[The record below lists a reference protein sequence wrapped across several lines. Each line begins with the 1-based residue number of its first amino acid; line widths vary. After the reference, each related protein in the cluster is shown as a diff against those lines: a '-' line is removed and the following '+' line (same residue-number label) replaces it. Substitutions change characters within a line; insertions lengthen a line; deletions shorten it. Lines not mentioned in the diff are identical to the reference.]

1 MPNEHVYEKSSD
13 HTVMIE
19 KKKKEHMPTTKKTS
33 LKGNTM
39 IFAFGFF

>member
-19 KKKKEHMPTTKKTS
+19 KKKKEHMPTTKKKTAS
-33 LKGNTM
+33 KETP
-39 IFAFGFF
+39 